1 MPPGSGGSQWQ
12 LLLSFV
18 VGCPPERATVNV
30 HLVAIDEPL
39 DVCGH
44 RDTRRIGGLVCFRP
58 RRLVDSGLQQHSL
71 ETFDVGALGTTS
83 DRGHDQSMA
92 VNGCILRDLT
102 CERFVSGPGAFVGNR
117 SCRVGFGGAM
127 AVRGLIGR
135 PGPTTALWW
144 IDGRGQVWPV
154 GCPRRRPSNR
164 PARPGLVGRRSA
176 PWR

>member
-18 VGCPPERATVNV
+18 AGCPPERATVNV

-44 RDTRRIGGLVCFRP
+44 RDARRIGGLVCFRP

-83 DRGHDQSMA
+83 DRRHDQSMA
-92 VNGCILRDLT
+92 VNGCILRDLA
-102 CERFVSGPGAFVGNR
+102 CERFVSAPKRRVEHISSPLGGGTYCV
-117 SCRVGFGGAM
+117 CR
-127 AVRGLIGR
+127 RGLGR
-135 PGPTTALWW
+135 VRSWVTGLAGL
-144 IDGRGQVWPV
+144 
-154 GCPRRRPSNR
+154 
-164 PARPGLVGRRSA
+164 GLVARWRSVESLEA
-176 PWR
+176 LDQPPRCGGSTG